1 MVVVKVGEFME
12 NEKVYRM
19 SFSKVYPL
27 LVAKAQR
34 KGRTRAE
41 VDEVISWL
49 TGYTKEEL
57 PSLIEKEISYGD
69 FFRNAPH
76 LNDNRSM
83 YPHCCPF
90 CFCTEIIKRK
100 ISPCVHGA
108 KTVFVN
114 YGDSIA
120 KNWKNI
126 SLIEKEISYGDFFR
140 NAPHLNDNRVLITGV
155 VCGVRVEE
163 IGEPL
168 KTVFVNYGDSIA
180 KNWKN
185 IKKKIDKFPK
195 IYNKLPNI
203 TKNDVSTHIS
213 SCLKHSSH
221 YFLKIFSIALPFAS
235 SSTSLSR

>member
-76 LNDNRSM
+76 LNDNR
-83 YPHCCPF
+83 
-90 CFCTEIIKRK
+90 
-100 ISPCVHGA
+100 
-108 KTVFVN
+108 
-114 YGDSIA
+114 
-120 KNWKNI
+120 
-126 SLIEKEISYGDFFR
+126 
-140 NAPHLNDNRVLITGV
+140 VLITGV

-168 KTVFVNYGDSIA
+168 MREIRYLDKLVDELA
-180 KNWKN
+180 KGRAME
-185 IKKKIDKFPK
+185 
-195 IYNKLPNI
+195 
-203 TKNDVSTHIS
+203 
-213 SCLKHSSH
+213 
-221 YFLKIFSIALPFAS
+221 KIF
-235 SSTSLSR
+235 TK